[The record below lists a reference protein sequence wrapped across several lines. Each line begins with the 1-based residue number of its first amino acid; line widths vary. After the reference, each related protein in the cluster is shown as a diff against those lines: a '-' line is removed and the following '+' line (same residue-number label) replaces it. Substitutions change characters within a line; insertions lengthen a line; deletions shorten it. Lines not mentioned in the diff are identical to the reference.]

1 MLIRI
6 CIFYP
11 ELETSG
17 SALRRLQSAMRKR
30 HQQLIAS
37 LLMGMFCMTT
47 SWAAVV
53 PRDVAAFVEQLTS
66 CEHFSGEDAYD
77 VQRAR
82 FLRSQI

>member
-1 MLIRI
+1 MWQHSGQKRSFVMLIRI

-47 SWAAVV
+47 SYGSSSSAT
-53 PRDVAAFVEQLTS
+53 R
-66 CEHFSGEDAYD
+66 C
-77 VQRAR
+77 
-82 FLRSQI
+82 RSIR